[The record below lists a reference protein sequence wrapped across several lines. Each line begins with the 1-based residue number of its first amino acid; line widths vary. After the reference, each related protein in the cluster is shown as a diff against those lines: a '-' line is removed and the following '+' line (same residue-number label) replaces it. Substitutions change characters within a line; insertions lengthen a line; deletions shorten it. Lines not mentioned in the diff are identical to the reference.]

1 MRPSE
6 RVRTTAAIAAG
17 VVLTAAGITTSWVVA
32 AVDHRSFVSQ
42 AFAAAV
48 TTSFVVAGSVVAAA
62 RPKNPVGWLMLAG
75 AALSALGS
83 AGADLAHH
91 GIVTSPG
98 SVPAVAAFA
107 IAGSGIRSLGWYVL
121 TLGLPLV
128 YPEGRVVPTRRNWV
142 PKALVVIAVG
152 ALIDPLTDRQADLTN
167 LGGWRNPVAPHRPWD
182 LVSGLAFLAHTP
194 LALVVTVVLIRQLV
208 GRYRSGSPLIRQQL
222 RLFVAA
228 ALVPIVAV
236 PIVFSGG
243 FSIGSW
249 IFTGALIPLP
259 FAIGFAVMARGL
271 YDLRSAANRT
281 LVWVTLSAA
290 VAGLYAALI
299 VGFSVLLGV
308 DHHSG
313 WLPWAAAG
321 IVSVAVVP
329 LRDLLQ
335 RAINRVTFGRW
346 DEPYA
351 VLASVGQR
359 LEDTVDVMR
368 LLSDLASE
376 LETLGLRDVT
386 IADADGIPLVG
397 SAAAHDDRVDHPV
410 SAYGEIVGSL
420 SYRPPEVAL
429 RPRDQQLLDDLAG
442 HLGGVLYAHR
452 LTIDLQR
459 ARERLVLAREE
470 ERRRLRR
477 DLHDGLGPALAGYLL
492 RLDVLAARVRDDPAA
507 SSYVDEMRTEL
518 RGTVDEIRRV
528 VEGLRPPALDELGLV
543 GALEQVGSRISRT
556 CRMRTD
562 VVATELPVLPAGVE
576 VAAFRIV
583 SEAITNAVKHAA
595 ASRCTVMLA
604 AEDGWLRIDVRDDGC
619 GLPADAVVRGDGMHT
634 MRERAEELRGR
645 LVVHAAEGGGTVV
658 EARLPVPR
666 RPDVSQRAVGA
677 KR

>member
-1 MRPSE
+1 
-6 RVRTTAAIAAG
+6 
-17 VVLTAAGITTSWVVA
+17 
-32 AVDHRSFVSQ
+32 
-42 AFAAAV
+42 
-48 TTSFVVAGSVVAAA
+48 
-62 RPKNPVGWLMLAG
+62 
-75 AALSALGS
+75 
-83 AGADLAHH
+83 
-91 GIVTSPG
+91 
-98 SVPAVAAFA
+98 
-107 IAGSGIRSLGWYVL
+107 
-121 TLGLPLV
+121 
-128 YPEGRVVPTRRNWV
+128 
-142 PKALVVIAVG
+142 
-152 ALIDPLTDRQADLTN
+152 
-167 LGGWRNPVAPHRPWD
+167 
-182 LVSGLAFLAHTP
+182 
-194 LALVVTVVLIRQLV
+194 
-208 GRYRSGSPLIRQQL
+208 
-222 RLFVAA
+222 
-228 ALVPIVAV
+228 
-236 PIVFSGG
+236 
-243 FSIGSW
+243 
-249 IFTGALIPLP
+249 
-259 FAIGFAVMARGL
+259 
-271 YDLRSAANRT
+271 
-281 LVWVTLSAA
+281 
-290 VAGLYAALI
+290 LI

-429 RPRDQQLLDDLAG
+429 RARDQQLLDDLAG